1 MSANTVVTLN
11 GFYKQIYG
19 DSLINLI
26 PESAKFIKDVP
37 FERRKKLGDYYN
49 VPVVLQA
56 EQGFTYNNGDGTA
69 FALNGALAM
78 GTKNAQVRGA
88 DKILQ
93 SQISYKA
100 AAAATSNKEAF
111 ADATSTLFENMVES
125 MAARLELSCFYGTT
139 NLGLGRGSIDGTSAS
154 GASSQMGSATFGR
167 STTTV
172 TVTTTRPHGLAVNQ
186 VVYFTDDSGNSVSLS
201 SGVILT
207 VPSATTFTAASG
219 TSGTVAA
226 GAKCTIAPFVRTG
239 ASVDSMWYYID
250 RNQWSTGLW
259 AGKGGAE
266 LQFYQDDNATLI
278 SSGSNSV
285 FTIAAIDPQYKRI
298 RVTGSTIGI
307 GAIATAIGTKAN
319 FDAGIYP
326 YFNGSY
332 TGTASKDFI
341 GIDKIITYTGTDLF
355 GIDNTV
361 YSLFK
366 GNEYSASGAIS
377 LSSIIAATEN
387 AVAQGLMEDVTAYVP
402 ISSWNSLA
410 NTESGLRRYD
420 SSYKN
425 GIAENGVQKL
435 AFYGSNGKIEI
446 EPHPILK
453 AGDIFVI
460 PKKQFIRVGAIDVTF
475 QTPGMDS
482 TEIFLQLPSNAGYE
496 VRAYA
501 DQALLCM
508 APAKCTKI
516 TGFDVA

>member
-1 MSANTVVTLN
+1 MSANTLATLN

-37 FERRKKLGDYYN
+37 FERRKKLGDFYN

-56 EQGFTYNNGDGTA
+56 EQGFTYNDGDGTA

-88 DKILQ
+88 EKVLQ

-125 MAARLELSCFYGTT
+125 MANRLELSSFYGQSDIAE
-139 NLGLGRGSIDGTSAS
+139 GRGSVATASTTGQSAS
-154 GASSQMGSATFGR
+154 FGVATFTR
-167 STTTV
+167 ATTTA
-172 TVTTTRPHGLAVNQ
+172 TITTTQPHGLVAGNK
-186 VVYFTDDSGNSVSLS
+186 VYFTDDSGNSVVPTTGLVLS
-201 SGVILT
+201 GGLTPTQFTLT
-207 VPSATTFTAASG
+207 VNTGSTG
-219 TSGTVAA
+219 
-226 GAKCTIAPFVRTG
+226 GACTLAPMVRTG
-239 ASVDSMWYYID
+239 SATDSFWFYVD

-259 AGKGGAE
+259 AGKVGAE
-266 LQFYQDDNATLI
+266 LQIFYDDNTTLI
-278 SSGSNSV
+278 SSGANSV

-298 RVTGSTIGI
+298 RITSTSIGT
-307 GAIATAIGTKAN
+307 TAIETAVGTKAN
-319 FDAGIYP
+319 FDTGLRV
-326 YFNGSY
+326 YFNGTY
-332 TGTASKDFI
+332 TGSAYKDFI
-341 GIDKIITYTGTDLF
+341 GIDGIITKSGTLF

-361 YSLFK
+361 YSLFR
-366 GNEYSASGAIS
+366 GNEYTATGALS
-377 LSSIIAATEN
+377 LSQIIAATEN
-387 AVAQGLMEDVTAYVP
+387 AVAQGLMEDVCAYVP
-402 ISSWNSLA
+402 ISAWNVLA
-410 NTESGLRRYD
+410 STEAGLRMYD
-420 SSYKN
+420 SSYSPSK
-425 GIAENGVQKL
+425 AENGVKSL
-435 AFYGSNGKIEI
+435 AFYGANGKIEI

-453 AGDIFVI
+453 AGEVFII
-460 PKKQFIRVGAIDVTF
+460 PKKQFIRVGATDVTF

-508 APAKCTKI
+508 APAKCTKV
-516 TGFDVA
+516 TGFTVA

>member
-1 MSANTVVTLN
+1 MSANTLATLN

-37 FERRKKLGDYYN
+37 FERRKKLGDFYN

-56 EQGFTYNNGDGTA
+56 EQGFTYNDGDGTA

-88 DKILQ
+88 EKVLQ

-125 MAARLELSCFYGTT
+125 MANRLELSSFYGQSDIAE
-139 NLGLGRGSIDGTSAS
+139 GRGSVATASTTGASAS
-154 GASSQMGSATFGR
+154 FGVATYTR
-167 STTTV
+167 STTTA
-172 TVTTTRPHGLAVNQ
+172 TITTTQPHGLSVGQ
-186 VVYFTDDSGNSVSLS
+186 KVYFTDDAGNSVVPTTGLVLS
-201 SGVILT
+201 GATS
-207 VPSATTFTAASG
+207 TTFTLTVNTG
-219 TSGTVAA
+219 TNATAQA
-226 GAKCTIAPFVRTG
+226 CTLSPMVRTG
-239 ASVDSMWYYID
+239 SATNSFWFYVD

-259 AGKGGAE
+259 AGKVGAE
-266 LQFYQDDNATLI
+266 LQIFYDDNTTLI
-278 SSGSNSV
+278 SSGADSV

-298 RVTGSTIGI
+298 RITSTATGT
-307 GAIATAIGTKAN
+307 TAIETAVGTKAN
-319 FDAGIYP
+319 FDTGLRV
-326 YFNGSY
+326 YFNGTY
-332 TGTASKDFI
+332 TGSAYKDFI
-341 GIDKIITYTGTDLF
+341 GIDGIITKSGTLF

-361 YSLFK
+361 YSLFR
-366 GNEYSASGAIS
+366 GNEYTASGALS
-377 LSSIIAATEN
+377 LSQIIAATEN
-387 AVAQGLMEDVTAYVP
+387 AVAQGLMEDVCAYVP
-402 ISSWNSLA
+402 ISAWNSLA
-410 NTESGLRRYD
+410 STESGLRRYD

-425 GIAENGVQKL
+425 GIAENGVQSL
-435 AFYGSNGKIEI
+435 AFYGANGKIEI

-453 AGDIFVI
+453 AGEVFII
-460 PKKQFIRVGAIDVTF
+460 PKKQFIRVGATDVTF

-508 APAKCTKI
+508 APAKCTKV
-516 TGFDVA
+516 TGFTVA

>member
-1 MSANTVVTLN
+1 MSANTLATLN

-56 EQGFTYNNGDGTA
+56 EQGFTYNDGDGTA

-88 DKILQ
+88 EKVLQ
-93 SQISYKA
+93 SQISYNA

-125 MAARLELSCFYGTT
+125 MANRLELSCFYGQSDIAE
-139 NLGLGRGSIDGTSAS
+139 GRGSVATESTTGASAS
-154 GASSQMGSATFGR
+154 FGVATFTR
-167 STTTV
+167 ATTTA
-172 TVTTTRPHGLAVNQ
+172 TVTTTSPHGLVAGQ
-186 VVYFTDDSGNSVSLS
+186 KVYFTDDSGSSVVPTTGLVLS
-201 SGVILT
+201 GGLTATQFTLT
-207 VPSATTFTAASG
+207 VNTGTNSTASA
-219 TSGTVAA
+219 
-226 GAKCTIAPFVRTG
+226 CTIAPMVRTG
-239 ASVDSMWYYID
+239 SATNSFWFYVD

-259 AGKGGAE
+259 AGKVGAE
-266 LQFYQDDNATLI
+266 LQIFLDDNSTLI
-278 SSGSNSV
+278 SSGVDSV

-298 RVTGSTIGI
+298 RITSTSTGT
-307 GAIATAIGTKAN
+307 TAIETAVGTKAN
-319 FDAGIYP
+319 FDTGLRV
-326 YFNGSY
+326 YFNGTY
-332 TGTASKDFI
+332 TGSAHKDFV
-341 GIDKIITYTGTDLF
+341 GIDRIITYSGTDLF

-366 GNEYSASGAIS
+366 GNEFTASGALS
-377 LSSIIAATEN
+377 LSQIISATEN
-387 AVAQGLMEDVTAYVP
+387 AVAQGLMEDVCAYVP
-402 ISSWNSLA
+402 ISAWNTLA

-420 SSYKN
+420 QSYKN
-425 GIAENGVQKL
+425 GKAENGVQSL
-435 AFYGSNGKIEI
+435 AFYGANGKIEI

-453 AGDIFVI
+453 AGEVFII
-460 PKKQFIRVGAIDVTF
+460 PKKQFIRVGATDVTF

-508 APAKCTKI
+508 APAKCTKV
-516 TGFDVA
+516 TGFTVA